1 MWPFI
6 NGRYLSNG
14 VDIKRLPDK
23 DFLDVLEHFF
33 VMDMVEHAPPEEQ
46 EQRKDRMRA
55 EIMRYNGKT
64 HGLTQQENDS
74 KPEPIELVEPNSDGY
89 FPGFEDGFVG

>member
-23 DFLDVLEHFF
+23 
-33 VMDMVEHAPPEEQ
+33 DMVEHAPPEEQ